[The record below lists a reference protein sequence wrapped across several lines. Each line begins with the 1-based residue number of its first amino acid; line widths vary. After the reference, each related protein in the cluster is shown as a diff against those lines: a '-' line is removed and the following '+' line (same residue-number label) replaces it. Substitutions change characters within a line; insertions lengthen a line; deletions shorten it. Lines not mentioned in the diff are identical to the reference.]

1 MDNKKQGKETNFHI
15 DKNKK
20 TAFKKI
26 NRAYSGEHGKV
37 KSILQYA
44 SHYFCFKE
52 LGEDC
57 TAHLIMQIITCEI
70 KHLLTLTEIATKACS
85 SPEFLAYSKNTWEYY
100 DTNKKNINDKPI
112 KLLLDDVL
120 GELLFIDEMLD
131 IVKTIS
137 DEKEKEIFV
146 NIIKEESKHVE
157 LLNDEIADIKSR
169 KSKNVKSN
177 IEKQG
182 KN

>member
-1 MDNKKQGKETNFHI
+1 MLYIVIAILIFGVLIATHELGHFAAAKMLGVKVNEFSIGMGPAIFKKQGKETNFHI

-70 KHLLTLTEIATKACS
+70 KHLLTLTEIAKKACS
-85 SPEFLAYSKNTWEYY
+85 SPEFLTYSKNTWEYY
-100 DTNKKNINDKPI
+100 DTNKKNINDNPNKHSR
-112 KLLLDDVL
+112 
-120 GELLFIDEMLD
+120 
-131 IVKTIS
+131 TIFA
-137 DEKEKEIFV
+137 ETIHEIWQ
-146 NIIKEESKHVE
+146 
-157 LLNDEIADIKSR
+157 
-169 KSKNVKSN
+169 KNKD
-177 IEKQG
+177 
-182 KN
+182 